1 MRTQRNVYSNLNNCD
16 DNGQL
21 HDWGKEQEMDIVV
34 SDAMVEPPQLI
45 IKPKGEQLGENI
57 DKEPE
62 KKSVGNRISRKEK
75 KLNLAKEKEEKN
87 KKLELAARDW
97 MNGKFKSVREC
108 ARVHHV
114 PHRTLHKGI
123 VTNAGLFKGSGKF
136 STILSREEEM
146 LVKEHVL
153 YMEKIGYGLSLTS
166 LRVLV
171 HDLLM
176 GALRAK
182 PNRITGLKICN

>member
-1 MRTQRNVYSNLNNCD
+1 MESL
-16 DNGQL
+16 
-21 HDWGKEQEMDIVV
+21 
-34 SDAMVEPPQLI
+34 
-45 IKPKGEQLGENI
+45 
-57 DKEPE
+57 
-62 KKSVGNRISRKEK
+62 SVQ
-75 KLNLAKEKEEKN
+75 
-87 KKLELAARDW
+87 
-97 MNGKFKSVREC
+97 EC

-166 LRVLV
+166 LGVLV

-182 PNRITGLKICN
+182 PNRITGLEICNQMPSKSWANRFCDRHNLSLRKSSVISKGRAVVSSSDLARWYQDINIFLGTRPDLKEAIEDPNRVSILSLL